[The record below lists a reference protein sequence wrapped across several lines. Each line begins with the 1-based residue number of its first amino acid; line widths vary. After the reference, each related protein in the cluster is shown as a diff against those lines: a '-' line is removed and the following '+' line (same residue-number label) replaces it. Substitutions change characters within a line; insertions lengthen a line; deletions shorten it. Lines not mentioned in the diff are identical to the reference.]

1 MSKRKSKNRS
11 SLLIILGALVF
22 SVALLAGFIFNYAL
36 MQNEQ
41 PGWHN
46 AGSSSAYY
54 ITRDG
59 KKATGYQMLG
69 GAPYFFGEDGT
80 PAPKGWIDLDKSKDQ
95 AAYCVGE
102 GKLAVGWKYI
112 EGKVRYFYQ
121 REDEGK
127 NVFPGAMAKDYT
139 TSGKLYI
146 PPEGYIDGDE
156 GLALAY
162 GIDVLD
168 RYGWSLPKAYK
179 YSSSLRFVGGVDD
192 TYGLTTHG
200 SAIQGFQYGEG
211 NCLAWSGTF
220 CTMAKLLGYDCRQ
233 IWGTLEWNGTRPHAW
248 TEIWDEDGTI
258 HVYDPRKNDGKD
270 MAGYDVTYGEKGTYR
285 YDLDSRQYLP
295 W

>member
-1 MSKRKSKNRS
+1 
-11 SLLIILGALVF
+11 
-22 SVALLAGFIFNYAL
+22 

-127 NVFPGAMAKDYT
+127 NVFPGAIKKRVFAVTNSIVKELEVAILQSFLTFLRSMT
-139 TSGKLYI
+139 RLRN
-146 PPEGYIDGDE
+146 
-156 GLALAY
+156 
-162 GIDVLD
+162 V
-168 RYGWSLPKAYK
+168 RFPKE
-179 YSSSLRFVGGVDD
+179 
-192 TYGLTTHG
+192 T
-200 SAIQGFQYGEG
+200 
-211 NCLAWSGTF
+211 
-220 CTMAKLLGYDCRQ
+220 
-233 IWGTLEWNGTRPHAW
+233 
-248 TEIWDEDGTI
+248 
-258 HVYDPRKNDGKD
+258 
-270 MAGYDVTYGEKGTYR
+270 
-285 YDLDSRQYLP
+285 
-295 W
+295 